1 MNYNKNNSCFIC
13 HKCLHT
19 FFLKSDLQRHLNKKE
34 ICESKYNCLFTLN
47 DIVNK
52 SLNKRFYF
60 QNPITIQDLE
70 KYHLIYLVNNYD
82 DKLNIITNLSDLK
95 NKKNNEVNYNL
106 NQIYDKSLNNITNEF
121 INKPINNIIDEQI
134 STNEKN
140 NNTTNQQKSIDD
152 FIVLINGIKKY
163 KCNECNSLYKRK
175 ENFLDH
181 LANKELC
188 DKRKNIN
195 DLLNKSSITTFGS
208 NNPFHQINI
217 QNLNN
222 NIQNIQNNQN
232 IQNVNNNLSQ
242 NNYNF
247 ELKDFIEN
255 NYSHDHIPR
264 NMIQNKDFYLHKNF
278 LSLIMEND
286 ENKNIYFDGKYAFVY
301 TDGGL
306 KRIQSDKAGYLVLEK
321 LDKAIISYI
330 YSNPQSLKEDFSYV
344 DRYYSVM
351 KNKYIFDT
359 IHKPYNIDT
368 KKFDYCETRN
378 IRTRDKCL
386 SEITQICNLH
396 KDKTKEIMKSKEY
409 DKFEID
415 ANYQVNI
422 PNYESARTRNKGFID
437 NGKYW

>member
-13 HKCLHT
+13 HKCLKP
-19 FFLKSDLQRHLNKKE
+19 FFYKNDLQRHLNKKE
-34 ICESKYNCLFTLN
+34 ICESKYNCLLSIN
-47 DIVNK
+47 DIINK
-52 SLNKRFYF
+52 SINKRFYF
-60 QNPITIQDLE
+60 INSITINDLE
-70 KYHLIYLVNNYD
+70 KYHLISLVNNYH
-82 DKLNIITNLSDLK
+82 DKLNIIGNLSEL
-95 NKKNNEVNYNL
+95 NNKNNLITTVNNL
-106 NQIYDKSLNNITNEF
+106 VNNSINNTDNNLINNTDNNLVNCLINEANQIINPNNKS
-121 INKPINNIIDEQI
+121 
-134 STNEKN
+134 
-140 NNTTNQQKSIDD
+140 KSIDD
-152 FIVLINGIKKY
+152 FIIVIDGKKKY
-163 KCNECNSLYKRK
+163 KCLDCNSVYKRR
-175 ENFLDH
+175 ENFLEH
-181 LANKELC
+181 LDNKELC
-188 DKRKNIN
+188 EKRKKIN
-195 DLLNKSSITTFGS
+195 NLLNKSEINTINGLSHPS
-208 NNPFHQINI
+208 QINI

-222 NIQNIQNNQN
+222 NVQNNNNIQNIQN
-232 IQNVNNNLSQ
+232 INNNSSQ

-255 NYSHDHIPR
+255 NYSHSHIPR
-264 NMIQNKDFYLHKNF
+264 NAIQNKDFYLHKNF
-278 LSLIMEND
+278 LNLIMEND

-396 KDKTKEIMKSKEY
+396 KDKTKEIMKIKEY
-409 DKFEID
+409 DKYEID

-437 NGKYW
+437 TGKYY

>member
-1 MNYNKNNSCFIC
+1 MKLTKENSGYVCHRCFYISFSKNDMNKHCNKKNICKAIYNCLYSDTEYKELSINNRYYFMEKNANINFLSISQLIHLVTKYNNNVINVITNVSELSNYNKKTENNLEIDLKENYKINLEKNIKIDTEEKLDITPYSIQDDEYVKKEDYIIFVDGVRKF
-13 HKCLHT
+13 KCLRC
-19 FFLKSDLQRHLNKKE
+19 S
-34 ICESKYNCLFTLN
+34 S
-47 DIVNK
+47 
-52 SLNKRFYF
+52 
-60 QNPITIQDLE
+60 
-70 KYHLIYLVNNYD
+70 IYL
-82 DKLNIITNLSDLK
+82 
-95 NKKNNEVNYNL
+95 
-106 NQIYDKSLNNITNEF
+106 
-121 INKPINNIIDEQI
+121 
-134 STNEKN
+134 
-140 NNTTNQQKSIDD
+140 
-152 FIVLINGIKKY
+152 
-163 KCNECNSLYKRK
+163 RK
-175 ENFLDH
+175 ENLERH
-181 LANKELC
+181 LKNSKNCENRRVFNSTIIKNK
-188 DKRKNIN
+188 
-195 DLLNKSSITTFGS
+195 LLNNVNS
-208 NNPFHQINI
+208 PFNQINI

-222 NIQNIQNNQN
+222 NIQNNQNIQN
-232 IQNVNNNLSQ
+232 IQNVNNNLAQ

-247 ELKDFIEN
+247 ELKDFVEN
-255 NYSHDHIPR
+255 NYSHSHIPR
-264 NMIQNKDFYLHKNF
+264 NVIQNKDFYLHKNF
-278 LSLIMEND
+278 LNLIMEND

-330 YSNPQSLKEDFSYV
+330 YSNPQSLKEDYSYV

-359 IHKPYNIDT
+359 IYKPYNIDS

-396 KDKTKEIMKSKEY
+396 KDKTKEIMKNKEY

-422 PNYESARTRNKGFID
+422 PNYESSRTRNKGFID

>member
-1 MNYNKNNSCFIC
+1 MKFTKENSGYIC
-13 HKCLHT
+13 HRCFYISFT
-19 FFLKSDLQRHLNKKE
+19 KSDMIKHCNKKNL
-34 ICESKYNCLFTLN
+34 CKTRYNCLFSDKEYKDLSIKKRYYFTEKNIDITKDIFLSTTKLIKLVTEFN
-47 DIVNK
+47 DEIN
-52 SLNKRFYF
+52 
-60 QNPITIQDLE
+60 IIQDISSLYNEEIIENDEISIIDNKNNTIDYITFIDGIKHFMCPKCKTVYKKKETLE
-70 KYHLIYLVNNYD
+70 KHLENPQLCYKKEKFNKLLNNVNNP
-82 DKLNIITNLSDLK
+82 N
-95 NKKNNEVNYNL
+95 
-106 NQIYDKSLNNITNEF
+106 
-121 INKPINNIIDEQI
+121 
-134 STNEKN
+134 
-140 NNTTNQQKSIDD
+140 
-152 FIVLINGIKKY
+152 
-163 KCNECNSLYKRK
+163 
-175 ENFLDH
+175 
-181 LANKELC
+181 
-188 DKRKNIN
+188 
-195 DLLNKSSITTFGS
+195 
-208 NNPFHQINI
+208 QINI

-232 IQNVNNNLSQ
+232 IQNVNNNLAQ

-255 NYSHDHIPR
+255 NYSHSHIPR
-264 NMIQNKDFYLHKNF
+264 NAIQNKDFYLHKNF
-278 LSLIMEND
+278 LNLIMEND

-359 IHKPYNIDT
+359 IHKPYNLDT
-368 KKFDYCETRN
+368 KKFDYCETKN